1 MCVYVCACLCVCVSV
16 CACLCVHVSMCV
28 SVIVCVMSVYVCV
41 FICVCLSV
49 LCVSVCVCVCVCV
62 RLCACLYVCL
72 YYVYLCVSVHVC
84 VRLYICENVSVC
96 LYVCRVCAVCTCM
109 FVCMCTLVCVYVYV
123 CVWECTCTCMCSC
136 IYVCLCIHVCTCM
149 CCVCLGSLHF
159 CILGNMHT
167 FSGWS
172 PQLQFRDCICVCVG
186 LCICVGVFVCVLG
199 GCIPCVIN
207 LSYMWYAFMHS
218 CRNSGWSP
226 QLLFGRVPVGS
237 QVTFQRGSLTMHAAI
252 KAYEGAQKNPHLQ
265 SSWFI
270 PSCMQHGQYISCSC
284 IYICSSTPTGWSC
297 LTTSFSPT
305 CPRGSTSTPRHLKC
319 VWPWLWWIGWV
330 LYL

>member
-1 MCVYVCACLCVCVSV
+1 MRACTCMCTCIY
-16 CACLCVHVSMCV
+16 M
-28 SVIVCVMSVYVCV
+28 Y
-41 FICVCLSV
+41 VCLSV
-49 LCVSVCVCVCVCV
+49 YSC
-62 RLCACLYVCL
+62 
-72 YYVYLCVSVHVC
+72 
-84 VRLYICENVSVC
+84 
-96 LYVCRVCAVCTCM
+96 VCTCM
-109 FVCMCTLVCVYVYV
+109 
-123 CVWECTCTCMCSC
+123 
-136 IYVCLCIHVCTCM
+136 
-149 CCVCLGSLHF
+149 CLGSLHF

-218 CRNSGWSP
+218 CQQFRVITTAAFLESP
-226 QLLFGRVPVGS
+226 CRQPGYVPKRKPHYA
-237 QVTFQRGSLTMHAAI
+237 RGHKSIWGCT
-252 KAYEGAQKNPHLQ
+252 KKP
-265 SSWFI
+265 
-270 PSCMQHGQYISCSC
+270 
-284 IYICSSTPTGWSC
+284 SSTKQLIHSILYATWTIHIMFMYINLFIQCWDTYWGSR